1 MFALIKREIED
12 SIVFFLITAIF
23 MTMLVSRLIYRV
35 AIGWGSNQVMGV
47 PSVMYETFGTFPFI
61 FLPLIAAALGASQMN
76 LDRDKKISSFLAT
89 LATTRQQILSA
100 KIITGILWI
109 LLIILPIAAADA
121 VLLKV
126 FPKAAIPDAD
136 FLRNVFITVFLCSL
150 TCYAFGL
157 QIGWRSRKLWPAL
170 GVIFVTPILVSL
182 LVIKGIG
189 FETMIILSLFTTAA
203 MVRTWQK
210 FMSTSL

>member
-23 MTMLVSRLIYRV
+23 MAILVSRLVYRV
-35 AIGWGSNQVMGV
+35 AIGLGGSQAFSV
-47 PSVMYETFGTFPFI
+47 PSSMYKIFGFFPII
-61 FLPLIAAALGASQMN
+61 FLIATVFGASQMSR
-76 LDRDKKISSFLAT
+76 DRDKKISGFLAT
-89 LATTRQQILSA
+89 LATTRRRILAA
-100 KIITGILWI
+100 KIITGFLWI
-109 LLIILPIAAADA
+109 LLVILPIAAADA

-126 FPKAAIPDAD
+126 FPKAVIPDAD

-157 QIGWRSRKLWPAL
+157 QIGWRSGKLWPAL

-189 FETMIILSLFTTAA
+189 FETMIILSLFITAA

>member
-12 SIVFFLITAIF
+12 NIVFFLITAIF
-23 MTMLVSRLIYRV
+23 MTMLVSRLVYRV
-35 AIGWGSNQVMGV
+35 AIGLGGSQAFSV
-47 PSVMYETFGTFPFI
+47 PSSMYKIFGFFPITF
-61 FLPLIAAALGASQMN
+61 LIATAFGASQMN
-76 LDRDKKISSFLAT
+76 LDRDKKISGFLAT
-89 LATTRQQILSA
+89 LATTRRRILSA
-100 KIITGILWI
+100 KIITGVLWI
-109 LLIILPIAAADA
+109 LLVVLPIAVADA

-126 FPKAAIPDAD
+126 FPKAVIPDAD

-157 QIGWRSRKLWPAL
+157 QIGWRSGKLWPAL

-189 FETMIILSLFTTAA
+189 FETMIILSLFITAA